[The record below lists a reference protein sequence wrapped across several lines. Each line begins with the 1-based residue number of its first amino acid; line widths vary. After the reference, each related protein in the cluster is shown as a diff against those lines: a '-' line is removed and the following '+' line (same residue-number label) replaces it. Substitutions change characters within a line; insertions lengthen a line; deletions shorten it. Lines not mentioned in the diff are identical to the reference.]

1 MFYNTYRTTKSAQ
14 REAEKNKLAG
24 IGQTIINPRER
35 LLNLQ
40 KRQKLKD
47 LLITKFMQKYGIK
60 HPEELLEGEIT
71 KFLQG
76 EKLTDADL
84 KRLDAK
90 VKKLLQER
98 AAKEKLKSTLTQSL
112 QENTLQK
119 TQSDENMTNRK
130 CGNISLNDE
139 TINQN
144 FQKTRGNSTQPKILA
159 TSPNETNSYTLP
171 QINTMGRTNF
181 SRKFK
186 KPEEELAELEAEFAA
201 EEAKSKQNYPRLDF
215 SNEGDEW
222 SAMAKY
228 NRKIYEKQIQD
239 EKIRDKEMQR
249 RNREDLDLQIK
260 QRLKKEYEDELK
272 DKEYDKLMKE
282 HQKKLDELEREKA
295 EKIKKQIMREKE
307 TRDAQKKEDD
317 IRKRIEVLKDKKF
330 ERSLVKTI
338 QENLENDKKQAQ
350 EKKMRENQA
359 LKKAIEENEIKK
371 QKKKEQARLE
381 KEEDVKMAEE
391 RIKME
396 MKEDLTRQKYYDNI
410 KNLGNK
416 YKTVE
421 AEQVLA
427 RMKKEQEEEDKKTQF
442 YYDEKNRLEIEKERN
457 AEIRR
462 KKEKEELKKYLD
474 MQIEEK
480 KKEEDFLKSLDD
492 EQARIWAID
501 SKKYFED
508 EKTIE
513 AKIKAMNKRNLD
525 LVMAQMKQRKQK
537 KANKN
542 KMSDTEYAMNR
553 ETLQKAKETLN
564 SQ

>member
-14 REAEKNKLAG
+14 REAEQNKLAG
-24 IGQTIINPRER
+24 IGSTIINPRER

-60 HPEELLEGEIT
+60 HPEDLLEDEIT

-90 VKKLLQER
+90 VKKLIREK
-98 AAKEKLKSTLTQSL
+98 ASKEKLKSTLTQSL

-119 TQSDENMTNRK
+119 TQSNENLTNK
-130 CGNISLNDE
+130 NISLNDE

-144 FQKTRGNSTQPKILA
+144 FQKSRGKTQPKNLY
-159 TSPNETNSYTLP
+159 TSQNDTKNYTLP
-171 QINTMGRTNF
+171 NISNTKTNF
-181 SRKFK
+181 NRKFK

-201 EEAKSKQNYPRLDF
+201 EEEKTKKNYPRLDF

-222 SAMAKY
+222 AAMAKY

-239 EKIRDKEMQR
+239 EKIRDKEMQK

-272 DKEYDKLMKE
+272 EKEYDKLMKE
-282 HQKKLDELEREKA
+282 HQKKLDELERQKKEA
-295 EKIKKQIMREKE
+295 IKRQIMREKE
-307 TRDAQKKEDD
+307 TRDAQAKEEN
-317 IRKRIEVLKDKKF
+317 IRKRIEILKDKKF
-330 ERSLVKTI
+330 EKSLVKTY
-338 QENLENDKKQAQ
+338 QETLENERRQMQ

-359 LKKAIEENEIKK
+359 LKNAIKENEIQK
-371 QKKKEQARLE
+371 QKRKEQEKKE

-396 MKEDLTRQKYYDNI
+396 MKEDLTRQKYYDTI
-410 KNLGNK
+410 RKYGNK
-416 YKTVE
+416 YQTIE
-421 AEQVLA
+421 AEKIIEK
-427 RMKKEQEEEDKKTQF
+427 MKKDQEEEDKKTQF
-442 YYDEKNRLEIEKERN
+442 YYDEKNRREIEKERN
-457 AEIRR
+457 REIQRY
-462 KKEKEELKKYLD
+462 KDKEELKKYLD
-474 MQIEEK
+474 MQIEER
-480 KKEEDFLKSLDD
+480 KKEEEFLKSLDD

-501 SKKYFED
+501 SKKYMDD
-508 EKTIE
+508 EKAIE
-513 AKIKAMNKRNLD
+513 KKIKAMNKRNLD
-525 LVMAQMKQRKQK
+525 LVMEQMRQRKLK
-537 KANKN
+537 RANKN
-542 KMSDTEYAMNR
+542 RMSDTEYAMNR
-553 ETLQKAKETLN
+553 DTLLKAKETLK

>member
-525 LVMAQMKQRKQK
+525 LVMAQMKQKKQK

>member
-14 REAEKNKLAG
+14 REAEQNKLAG
-24 IGQTIINPRER
+24 IGSTIINPRER

-40 KRQKLKD
+40 KRQRLKD

-60 HPEELLEGEIT
+60 HPEQLLESEIT

-90 VKKLLQER
+90 IKKLLQEK
-98 AAKEKLKSTLTQSL
+98 AAKENLKSSLTQSL

-119 TQSDENMTNRK
+119 TQSNENVLNK
-130 CGNISLNDE
+130 NIKISDE
-139 TINQN
+139 TLNQN
-144 FQKTRGNSTQPKILA
+144 FQKTRGNSTQPRIVTTA
-159 TSPNETNSYTLP
+159 PNDTANYTLP
-171 QINTMGRTNF
+171 NITNTKTTICK
-181 SRKFK
+181 KFK
-186 KPEEELAELEAEFAA
+186 KPEEELAELEAEFAE
-201 EEAKSKQNYPRLDF
+201 EEAKNKKNHPRLDF

-222 SAMAKY
+222 AAMAKY

-239 EKIRDKEMQR
+239 EKIRDKEMQK

-272 DKEYDKLMKE
+272 EKEYDKLMKE
-282 HQKKLDELEREKA
+282 HQKKLDELERQKQEA
-295 EKIKKQIMREKE
+295 IKKQIMREKE
-307 TRDAQKKEDD
+307 TRDAQMKEEN

-330 ERSLVKTI
+330 ERSLVKTYK
-338 QENLENDKKQAQ
+338 ETLENERRQMQ

-359 LKKAIEENEIKK
+359 LKNAIKENEIQK
-371 QKKKEQARLE
+371 QKRKEQEKKE

-396 MKEDLTRQKYYDNI
+396 MKEDLTRQKYYETI
-410 KNLGNK
+410 KKYGNK
-416 YKTVE
+416 YNPVE
-421 AEQVLA
+421 AEQILA
-427 RMKKEQEEEDKKTQF
+427 KMKKDQEEEDKKTQF

-457 AEIRR
+457 REIQRY
-462 KKEKEELKKYLD
+462 KEKEELKKYLD
-474 MQIEEK
+474 MQIEER
-480 KKEEDFLKSLDD
+480 KKEEEFLKSLDD

-501 SKKYFED
+501 SKKYMDD
-508 EKTIE
+508 EKAIE
-513 AKIKAMNKRNLD
+513 KKIKAMNKRNLD
-525 LVMAQMKQRKQK
+525 LVMEQMRQRKLK
-537 KANKN
+537 RANKN
-542 KMSDTEYAMNR
+542 RMSDTEYAMNR
-553 ETLQKAKETLN
+553 DTLLKAKETLK